1 MSYRLIPHHI
11 HYFSD
16 IEICIV
22 WRKIGVWRG
31 ANTSQTQYLSHFIYP
46 NSSSSGNPTDLFVT
60 RHISVYAYFSMSLL
74 CFQFINL
81 HKSL

>member
-11 HYFSD
+11 YYFSD

-31 ANTSQTQYLSHFIYP
+31 TDTPRSQYLSHFIYP
-46 NSSSSGNPTDLFVT
+46 NSSLLGIFISLF
-60 RHISVYAYFSMSLL
+60 YLNLFPLNKALL
-74 CFQFINL
+74 VNSFNL
-81 HKSL
+81 KYHLLNC

>member
-11 HYFSD
+11 YCFSD

-31 ANTSQTQYLSHFIYP
+31 TDTSQSQYLSHFIYP
-46 NSSSSGNPTDLFVT
+46 NSSLSGTTRLIIPIILLIMDKMFPVLTDFDTV
-60 RHISVYAYFSMSLL
+60 HYY
-74 CFQFINL
+74 
-81 HKSL
+81 K

>member
-11 HYFSD
+11 YYFSD

-31 ANTSQTQYLSHFIYP
+31 TDTSQSQYLSHFIYP
-46 NSSSSGNPTDLFVT
+46 NSSLLGLRRNDYLFHSVVF
-60 RHISVYAYFSMSLL
+60 RMASYASILEFHIDPS
-74 CFQFINL
+74 
-81 HKSL
+81 H